1 MTPELVVDIGRN
13 SLYTM
18 LLVAA
23 PMLGAGLL
31 IGVVVSILQAV
42 TQVNELTLTF
52 VPKIVGVALAVVIFL
67 PWIIRILVNY
77 TTNQIGMISGF

>member
-13 SLYTM
+13 SLYTL
-18 LLVAA
+18 LLVSA

-77 TTNQIGMISGF
+77 TTNQIGMISTF

>member
-13 SLYTM
+13 ALYTM

-31 IGVVVSILQAV
+31 IGVLVSILQAV

-52 VPKIVGVALAVVIFL
+52 VPKIVGVAVAVIIFL
-67 PWIIRILVNY
+67 PWMMRMLINFA
-77 TTNQIGMISGF
+77 TTQFSMISGF

>member
-13 SLYTM
+13 ALYTM

-31 IGVVVSILQAV
+31 IGVLVSILQAV

-52 VPKIVGVALAVVIFL
+52 VPKIVGVAVAVIIFL
-67 PWIIRILVNY
+67 PWMMRVLIAYASR
-77 TTNQIGMISGF
+77 QIGMISGF

>member
-13 SLYTM
+13 ALYTM

-31 IGVVVSILQAV
+31 IGVLVSILQAV

-52 VPKIVGVALAVVIFL
+52 VPKIVGVAIAVIIFL
-67 PWIIRILVNY
+67 PWMMRMLINFA
-77 TTNQIGMISGF
+77 TAQFSMISGF

>member
-1 MTPELVVDIGRN
+1 MTPEMVVDIGRH

-31 IGVVVSILQAV
+31 IGVIVSILQAV

-52 VPKIVGVALAVVIFL
+52 VPKIVGVAIAVVIFL
-67 PWIIRILVNY
+67 PWILRILINY
-77 TTNQIGMISGF
+77 ATHQIGMIAGF